1 MLLGRNLTF
10 FSVLMLL
17 VVLGQFA
24 TELYLPSMPSMAT
37 YMNVNIN
44 MIQLSI
50 AVYVFGFAIGSMVYG
65 TLSDKFGRRP
75 IILTCIL
82 VGSIGS

>member
-50 AVYVFGFAIGSMVYG
+50 AVYV
-65 TLSDKFGRRP
+65 
-75 IILTCIL
+75 L
-82 VGSIGS
+82 VLP